1 MRFEHT
7 DPLAAFLLR
16 SPLGILVRG
25 VARIRTSVQHKLLA
39 AFLLVTLLFLFMGVF
54 SVQTIRRMSQHT
66 DWLDEAHKWVD
77 LSQQLQHSL
86 AMQMHLTGMA
96 LIVRDETAL
105 ANILRENNRFN
116 DTLVRIEQQ
125 APDAERQIIQ
135 KIRSGQEEAMTVVA
149 DIVNLV
155 RDGKIDAATEV
166 QLTREDPLYRSI
178 DDLVHVVA
186 QHEDQRMAE
195 LRASIRSGNRRSL
208 VVMGVF
214 AVASVALALV
224 GGFVISWAF
233 ILPVRAADS
242 FLSDVAA
249 GKFGGVVEVPN
260 GDEFGALAAR
270 LNETARELAR
280 LDAEQRLTADT
291 LRALNLKLE
300 QASRAKSEFLAN
312 MSHELRTPLNA
323 ILGFTEMILDDL
335 YGEAPAQLKEPLADI
350 QTNGKH
356 LLRLINDVLDLSK
369 IEAGRMELAL
379 GDYAVED
386 VVATVRA
393 SLRSIADEKGLD
405 LVTEVEPDL
414 PVAHGDAKRLTQCL
428 LNLVGNALKFTQHGR
443 VSVGV
448 ERRGADLRFRVS
460 DTGIGIPADQ
470 IDEIFAEFRQVDT
483 TTTRD
488 FGGTGLGLSIT
499 KKFVEMHG
507 GRIWAESE
515 LGKGSSFY
523 FTIPVRVER
532 TVTV

>member
-1 MRFEHT
+1 MRFDRT
-7 DPLAAFLLR
+7 DPLAALLLR
-16 SPLGILVRG
+16 SPLGALVRG
-25 VARIRTSVQHKLLA
+25 VARIRASVRHKLLV
-39 AFLLVTLLFLFMGVF
+39 AFLLVTLLFIVMGAF
-54 SVQTIRRMSQHT
+54 SVQMIRRMSQHT
-66 DWLDEAHKWVD
+66 DWLDEAHRRVD
-77 LSQQLQHSL
+77 LSHQLQHSL

-96 LIVRDETAL
+96 LLVRNESAL
-105 ANILRENNRFN
+105 SSVLRENNRFN

-135 KIRSGQEEAMTVVA
+135 RIRAAQEEAMTVVA
-149 DIVNLV
+149 DIANLV
-155 RDGKIDAATEV
+155 RDGKIEAATDL

-178 DDLVHVVA
+178 DDLVRVVA
-186 QHEDQRMAE
+186 QHEDERMAS
-195 LRASIRSGNRRSL
+195 LRASIQSANRRSI
-208 VVMGVF
+208 VVMGAF
-214 AVASVALALV
+214 AVVSVALALV

-233 ILPVRAADS
+233 ILPVRAADA
-242 FLSDVAA
+242 FLTDVAA

-260 GDEFGALAAR
+260 RDEFGALAAR

-335 YGEAPAQLKEPLADI
+335 YGNVPAELKEPLADI

-369 IEAGRMELAL
+369 IEAGRMELSL
-379 GDYAVED
+379 GDYAAED
-386 VVATVRA
+386 IVGTVRA
-393 SLRSIADEKGLD
+393 SLRSIADDKGVE
-405 LVTEVEPDL
+405 LVTEIEPNL
-414 PVAHGDAKRLTQCL
+414 PDAYGDAKRLTQCL
-428 LNLVGNALKFTQHGR
+428 LNLVGNALKFTHHGR
-443 VSVGV
+443 VTVAVDRQGD
-448 ERRGADLRFRVS
+448 RLRYRVS
-460 DTGIGIPADQ
+460 DTGIGIPADKL
-470 IDEIFAEFRQVDT
+470 DEVFAEFRQVDA

-515 LGKGSSFY
+515 LGKGSTFY
-523 FTIPVRVER
+523 FTIPLRVELAA
-532 TVTV
+532 TA